1 MPETARKNELLYRV
15 YFILFLFVLFALVI
29 AWKLFTISIVEGDKW
44 VAKNEQRNM
53 VWMDVPTLRGSIY
66 ADDQESL
73 LATSVAF
80 FDLKMDATVVRAS
93 VFHDEINALADSLA
107 LYPGGKSSYEWGR
120 FIKKARQDGNAY
132 IHIAS
137 DVDHF
142 GLERLKTYP
151 IFKYATNRGGL
162 IKEKKFSRKKPFA
175 DLASRSLGVYR
186 DEGMVGLE
194 NAFDK
199 VLRGEQKKAYM
210 QKLPGGIF
218 VPVYDPTDYEIVKG
232 QDLVTTI
239 NAPMQDIVHN
249 VLLSSVEEHEAEA
262 GVAILMEV
270 KTGRI
275 KAMSNLSRNKKGE
288 IGEFHNMAIARR
300 SEPGSTIKSASVL
313 ALLEDNMASPETIV
327 DFSKGKKKFWDQW
340 MYDSSP
346 HGITK
351 GTLQEAFEK
360 SSNIGIASIMQDS
373 YGSKE
378 DRMSY
383 YKRMMQF
390 GFGDITGIELVGEQ
404 KSYIKHPENNK
415 KEWYGTTVPWMA
427 HGYELSM
434 TPLQILNFYN
444 AVANDGTLMKPQL
457 VSAITSNEKIVKRFD
472 PIVRKERIASKEN
485 IRLLQNMMEGVVKRG
500 TGKSIRSELY
510 TFAGK
515 TGTTKVNYSNEDDIS
530 YNASFAGYWPIDNP
544 KYSMIVVVYGLKG
557 SKYYGN
563 VVAGPVFKTIMDWTY
578 AIDHEDFAI
587 HNQVIDEDQ
596 SGRSYYTGEVYG
608 FGGDYDEIFADV
620 DVGFEG
626 EGRWIKGGHR
636 EDGSVVSAKARI
648 STKTVPDLA
657 GMGLRDAIYV
667 LENLGMDVKVE
678 GSGKV
683 VKQSINSG
691 KNIDN
696 QAIILYLN

>member
-1 MPETARKNELLYRV
+1 MPETTRKNELLYRV

-29 AWKLFTISIVEGDKW
+29 AWKLFTISIVEGEDWIK
-44 VAKNEQRNM
+44 KNEQRNM

-73 LATSVAF
+73 LATSVEF
-80 FDLKMDATVVRAS
+80 FDLKMDPTVAKAS
-93 VFHDEINALADSLA
+93 LFHEELNSLADSLA
-107 LYPGGKSSYEWGR
+107 SYPGGKSSYEWAR
-120 FIKKARQDGNAY
+120 FIKRARKDGNRY
-132 IHIAS
+132 IHLIS
-137 DVDHF
+137 NVDHY
-142 GLERLKTYP
+142 GLERIKTFPILKYSRN
-151 IFKYATNRGGL
+151 KGGL
-162 IKEKKFSRKKPFA
+162 IKENKFMRKKPFA
-175 DLASRSLGVYR
+175 GLASRSLGVYR
-186 DEGMVGLE
+186 DQGMVGLE

-239 NAPMQDIVHN
+239 NVPMQDIVHN
-249 VLLSSVEEHEAEA
+249 VLLSSIEEHNAEA

-270 KTGRI
+270 RTGRI
-275 KAMSNLSRNKKGE
+275 KAMSNLSRNRE
-288 IGEFHNMAIARR
+288 DQIGEFHNMAIARR
-300 SEPGSTIKSASVL
+300 SEPGSTIKAASVL
-313 ALLEDNMASPETIV
+313 SLLEDNLASPETIV
-327 DFSKGKKKFWDQW
+327 DFSGGKKKFWDQW

-346 HGITK
+346 HGIPK
-351 GTLQEAFEK
+351 GTLQQAFEK
-360 SSNIGIASIMQDS
+360 SSNIGIASIMQEK

-383 YKRMMQF
+383 YKRLMQF
-390 GFGDITGIELVGEQ
+390 GFGDITGVELVGEQ
-404 KSYIKHPENNK
+404 KSYIKHPENNR

-444 AVANDGTLMKPQL
+444 AVANGGKLMKPQL
-457 VSAITSNEKIVKRFD
+457 VSAISSNEKIIRRFD
-472 PIVRKERIASKEN
+472 PVVRKERIASKEN
-485 IRLLQNMMEGVVKRG
+485 IRLLQNMMEGVVERG
-500 TGKSIRSELY
+500 TGKSIKSDLY

-515 TGTTKVNYSNEDDIS
+515 TGTTKVNYTSEDNSS
-530 YNASFAGYWPIDNP
+530 YNASFAGYWPIDDP

-557 SKYYGN
+557 KKYYGN

-587 HNQVIDEDQ
+587 HNRSHADDE
-596 SGRSYYTGEVYG
+596 SNESYYTGEVYG
-608 FGGDYDEIFADV
+608 FGGDYNEIFDDV
-620 DVGFEG
+620 DIGFEG
-626 EGRWIKGGHR
+626 DGRWIKGGHQ
-636 EDGSVVSAKARI
+636 EDGSVISAKAKI

-657 GMGLRDAIYV
+657 GMGLRDAVYV